1 MIASSQVMIV
11 LVPES
16 LYICSE
22 VFNQAEETPLHCP
35 VWWPFPYVT
44 ILSQLKIQLPVLSSI
59 P

>member
-1 MIASSQVMIV
+1 MMV